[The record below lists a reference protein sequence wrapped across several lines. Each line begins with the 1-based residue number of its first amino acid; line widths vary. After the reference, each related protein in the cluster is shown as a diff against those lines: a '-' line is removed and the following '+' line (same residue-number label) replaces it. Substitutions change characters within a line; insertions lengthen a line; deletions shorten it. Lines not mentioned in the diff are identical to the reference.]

1 MASRER
7 DDEKGF
13 LSRWSQ
19 RKREAEEE
27 AAAGALG
34 APQGGAGPQRV
45 AAPDAAGVPAAE
57 DPEPIDPRDL
67 PDIDTLDAGSDFS
80 VFMKDGVPQAL
91 KQRALRKL
99 WHVDPAFR
107 EICMLDDYNLDYTDA
122 AMVVPNMKTIYQVGK
137 GMVLPDDEKPEDE
150 EQPGEDHQEDAE
162 SPQIAS
168 EDGGGGE
175 GGDAAAPAAPEG
187 DPVESLE
194 ALPPRESLEALPP
207 LAGSLT
213 PESLPVRKGPR
224 KPTGP
229 LVSGLAT
236 PRSGGQRS
244 TPRSA
249 RQRRWGDP
257 ENN

>member
-7 DDEKGF
+7 DEEKGF

-27 AAAGALG
+27 AAAGAIE

-45 AAPDAAGVPAAE
+45 AAPDAAGVPAA
-57 DPEPIDPRDL
+57 DDGPEPIDPREL

-150 EQPGEDHQEDAE
+150 EQPGEDRQEGAE
-162 SPQIAS
+162 SPQIAA
-168 EDGGGGE
+168 EDGGGE
-175 GGDAAAPAAPEG
+175 DGDAAASATPES
-187 DPVESLE
+187 DPV
-194 ALPPRESLEALPP
+194 ESLEALPP

-213 PESLPVRKGPR
+213 PESLPLGKGPR

-236 PRSGGQRS
+236 PRSGGQRPA
-244 TPRSA
+244 PRSA

>member
-7 DDEKGF
+7 DEEKSF

-27 AAAGALG
+27 AAAGAVE

-45 AAPDAAGVPAAE
+45 AATDTAGIPAA
-57 DPEPIDPRDL
+57 DDDADRVDPRDL
-67 PDIDTLDAGSDFS
+67 PDIDTLDASSDFS
-80 VFMKDGVPQAL
+80 VFMKNGVPQIL
-91 KQRALRKL
+91 KRRALRKL
-99 WHVDPAFR
+99 WHVDPAFSFHDG
-107 EICMLDDYNLDYTDA
+107 LTDYNLDYTDA
-122 AMVVPNMKTIYQVGK
+122 ATVVPNLKTIYQVGK
-137 GMVLPDDEKPEDE
+137 GMVLPDEEKPEDE
-150 EQPGEDHQEDAE
+150 EQSGEDHQEAAE
-162 SPQIAS
+162 SPQIAT
-168 EDGGGGE
+168 EDGGGE
-175 GGDAAAPAAPEG
+175 GGEAAAPAAREG
-187 DPVESLE
+187 DPV
-194 ALPPRESLEALPP
+194 ESLEALPP

-236 PRSGGQRS
+236 PRSGGQRP